1 MGWAVVLAVAA
12 AAAYAGG
19 AVVQHR
25 AATTPGGRTAAEPS
39 LLQVLR
45 RPLWL
50 LGVALDTAG
59 FALEFFALRAGT
71 LTLVQ
76 PLLVSGLLF
85 ALPLGAVLSN
95 LHVARRDI
103 LAAILVTVGLTVSVL
118 VAAPRP
124 GLTTAGPGP
133 WLLTLVVVG
142 LVVGALAAVAASQGR
157 GVPRAVCFAAAAAVV
172 NGLLAAFGKA
182 VAVRTGH
189 SWAGALLSWPALGLV
204 VTAALTL
211 TLAAAAFRAGAP
223 AVAIGVLFAGEPV
236 AGVTLGV
243 VLYRDT
249 IYHGP
254 LTVTI
259 LVLCV
264 AICGYGIALLS
275 HSPAIVTSYAP
286 TPPNRAA
293 AGDPSRRSALPV
305 WCRGVSPPGRV
316 RRVR

>member
-1 MGWAVVLAVAA
+1 MGWAIVLAVAA

-39 LLQVLR
+39 LLQVLH

-50 LGVALDTAG
+50 LGVALDAAG

-85 ALPLGAVLSN
+85 ALPLGAVLSG
-95 LHVARRDI
+95 LRVGRREVI
-103 LAAILVTVGLTVSVL
+103 AAGLVTVGLTVSVL
-118 VAAPRP
+118 VGAPRP
-124 GLTTAGPGP
+124 GPTTAGPGT
-133 WLLTLVVVG
+133 WFLAVVVAG
-142 LVVGALAAVAASQGR
+142 LVVGALVAVAASR
-157 GVPRAVCFAAAAAVV
+157 GHGIARAVCFAAAAAVV

-182 VAVRTGH
+182 VAVQTGH
-189 SWAGALLSWPALGLV
+189 GWAAALLSWPALGLA

-223 AVAIGVLFAGEPV
+223 TAAIGVLFAGEPV

-249 IYHGP
+249 IAHGP
-254 LTVTI
+254 LAVTV
-259 LVLCV
+259 LVVGLALC
-264 AICGYGIALLS
+264 GFGIALLS
-275 HSPAIVTSYAP
+275 HSPLIVSSYGS
-286 TPPNRAA
+286 TPPE
-293 AGDPSRRSALPV
+293 V
-305 WCRGVSPPGRV
+305 HPPGALTRATV
-316 RRVR
+316 AS

>member
-1 MGWAVVLAVAA
+1 MGWAIVLAVAA

-25 AATTPGGRTAAEPS
+25 AATAPGARTGAEPS

-45 RPLWL
+45 RPLWG
-50 LGVALDTAG
+50 LGVALDAAG

-71 LTLVQ
+71 LSLVQ

-85 ALPLGAVLSN
+85 ALPLGAVLSG
-95 LHVARRDI
+95 LHVGRRDL
-103 LAAILVTVGLTVSVL
+103 LAAGLVTVGLTVSVL

-124 GLTTAGPGP
+124 GLTSAGPGT
-133 WLLTLVVVG
+133 WLVTLVVVA
-142 LVVGALAAVAASQGR
+142 LVVGALAAVAASHGR
-157 GVPRAVCFAAAAAVV
+157 GVPRAVCLAAAAAVV

-182 VAVRTGH
+182 VAVRTEQ
-189 SWAGALLSWPALGLV
+189 SWPAALLSRPAFGLV

-223 AVAIGVLFAGEPV
+223 AAAIGVLFAGEPV

-249 IYHGP
+249 IHHGP
-254 LTVTI
+254 LAVTV

-275 HSPAIVTSYAP
+275 HSPAIVSSYGS
-286 TPPNRAA
+286 TPPE
-293 AGDPSRRSALPV
+293 V
-305 WCRGVSPPGRV
+305 HPPGALTSATV
-316 RRVR
+316 AS